1 MGSCMV
7 EAVYK
12 GSSNGDSWAN
22 YKHII
27 SCFSLRPSLMHTFKD
42 YVRMLRG
49 DIYIMS
55 YMLKLILLEKLSSS

>member
-1 MGSCMV
+1 
-7 EAVYK
+7 
-12 GSSNGDSWAN
+12 
-22 YKHII
+22 
-27 SCFSLRPSLMHTFKD
+27 MHTFKD